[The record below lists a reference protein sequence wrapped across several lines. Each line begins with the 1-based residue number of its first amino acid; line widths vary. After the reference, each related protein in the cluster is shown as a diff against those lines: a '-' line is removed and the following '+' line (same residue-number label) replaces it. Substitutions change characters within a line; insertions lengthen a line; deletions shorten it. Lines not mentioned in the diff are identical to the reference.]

1 MKNRLSIAILTILC
15 LLLAPVISCA
25 GTHEVHWHSPGFLWF
40 PFGLVGLVIY
50 FLPSIIAIL
59 RKKRN
64 VVAIIL
70 LNFLFGWSVI
80 GWVITL
86 IWSMTSDR

>member
-1 MKNRLSIAILTILC
+1 M
-15 LLLAPVISCA
+15 ISCA
-25 GTHEVHWHSPGFLWF
+25 GTHEVHWHNPGFLWF
-40 PFGLVGLVIY
+40 PFGLIGLVIY

-64 VVAIIL
+64 LVAIIL

-80 GWVITL
+80 GWIITL
-86 IWSMTSDR
+86 IWALTSDR